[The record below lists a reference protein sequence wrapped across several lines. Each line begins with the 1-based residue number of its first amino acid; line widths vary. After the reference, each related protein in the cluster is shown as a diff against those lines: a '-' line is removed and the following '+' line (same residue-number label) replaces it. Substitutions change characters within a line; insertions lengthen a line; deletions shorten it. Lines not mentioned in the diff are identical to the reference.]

1 MPRIKLDPGKP
12 PKDRTDW
19 IKIRS
24 KPDREV
30 LEAVRTDPDAKPL
43 TAAQLDRLLPVPNVT
58 ALRKRL
64 GMTQAEFSRTYKLS
78 IGTVRDWEQHRF
90 PPKGPARVLLTV
102 IEQDPQAV
110 ERALNAKTS
119 LKSGNEKPARSR
131 V

>member
-19 IKIRS
+19 EKIRS
-24 KPDREV
+24 KTDREV
-30 LEAVRTDPDAKPL
+30 LEAARTDPDAKPL
-43 TAAQLDRLLPVPNVT
+43 TAAQLVRLLRVPNVT
-58 ALRKRL
+58 TIRERL

-102 IEQDPQAV
+102 IEKNPRAV
-110 ERALNAKTS
+110 ERPLNVES
-119 LKSGNEKPARSR
+119 SQ
-131 V
+131 

>member
-1 MPRIKLDPGKP
+1 MTPGSL
-12 PKDRTDW
+12 PKIESTGK
-19 IKIRS
+19 KIRS

-30 LEAVRTDPDAKPL
+30 LEAARTDPDAKPL

-58 ALRKRL
+58 VLRKRL

-90 PPKGPARVLLTV
+90 PPTGPARVLLTV
-102 IEQDPQAV
+102 IEQNPRAV

-119 LKSGNEKPARSR
+119 LKSGNEIPVRTR